1 MAGLGILSPSWVQPQ
16 SGPSNLS
23 FPISSQWQHPHA
35 EEGPADVCLW
45 VWAWALRPALHAA
58 WLLAAP
64 QPGGKGGCSGPTACM
79 TPTGCHLP
87 ECLQQHAGSPLQAT
101 TMASHGQEH
110 TCTLKASLWKRPP
123 NSRVN
128 ELALVAA
135 DSVQAKHPGS
145 PAWAPAPLAGQSP

>member
-1 MAGLGILSPSWVQPQ
+1 MA
-16 SGPSNLS
+16 
-23 FPISSQWQHPHA
+23 
-35 EEGPADVCLW
+35 
-45 VWAWALRPALHAA
+45 ALA
-58 WLLAAP
+58 
-64 QPGGKGGCSGPTACM
+64 PTACM

-123 NSRVN
+123 NSHVN

-135 DSVQAKHPGS
+135 ESVQAKHPGS
-145 PAWAPAPLAGQSP
+145 PAWAPPLSLASHPEEPAWPSGR